1 MALRRRGETWW
12 IDFVAGNGQRI
23 RESTGTG
30 DKALAQQLHDR
41 RKAESWRIV
50 KLGERKRRTWNEAV
64 VRWLKESAHKATLKS
79 DKAHLRWLD
88 RYLAG
93 RFLDDISRAAIDRIT
108 DARLAEGVSN
118 ATVNRT
124 LEVLRVILRRCANE
138 WEWLDRIPTIRMLK
152 EPTRRVRFLT
162 RQEADRLLG
171 ELPAHLADMA
181 AFALATGLRR
191 ANVTGLE
198 WTQVD
203 LERRLAWVHPDQA
216 KARKAI
222 AVPLNAEAVLIIRR
236 QAGKHPTHVFSYEYN
251 KKTHERR
258 PVRQVSTKAWYA
270 ALARA
275 GIEDFRWHDLR
286 HTWAS
291 WHVQSGTPL
300 HALQELGGWESP
312 LMVRRYAHFN
322 AEHLA
327 PYADRLC
334 ALRLVAESAHGTN
347 LSQAANL
354 AVAS

>member
-1 MALRRRGETWW
+1 MALCRRGEIWW
-12 IDFVAGNGQRI
+12 IDFVTPTGERV
-23 RESTGTG
+23 RRSTRTD
-30 DKALAQQLHDR
+30 DKFLAQELHDKL
-41 RKAESWRIV
+41 KAESWRIA
-50 KLGERKRRTWNEAV
+50 KLGARTRRTWNEAV
-64 VRWLKESAHKATLKS
+64 VRWLKESGHKATLES

-88 RYLAG
+88 RYLG
-93 RFLDDISRAAIDRIT
+93 GKHLDEISRALIDRIT
-108 DARLAEGVSN
+108 DARLGEGVTN

-124 LEVLRVILRRCANE
+124 LEVLRVVLRRCHQQ
-138 WEWLDRIPTIRMLK
+138 WEWLDRIPTVRMLK

-162 RQEADRLLG
+162 REEADRLLA
-171 ELPAHLADMA
+171 ELPAHLADLA

-191 ANVTGLE
+191 SNVTGLE

-222 AVPLNAEAVLIIRR
+222 PVPLNAEAVVIIRR
-236 QAGKHPTHVFSYEYN
+236 QTGKHPTHVFSY
-251 KKTHERR
+251 RGR
-258 PVRQVSTKAWYA
+258 PIRQVSTKAWYA

-291 WHVQSGTPL
+291 WHVQNGTPL

-312 LMVRRYAHFN
+312 EMVRRYAHFS

-334 ALRLVAESAHGTN
+334 ALKLVTERAHGTN
-347 LSQAANL
+347 LSQATNS